1 MIKCACGSEFET
13 RSTTKDTIMVEICA
27 QCHPFYTGKQKLLD
41 TAGRIDRFR
50 RKYGQT
56 PGSTREEVGTVTER
70 AEHKQEWLG
79 YSCFLYTYSLR

>member
-1 MIKCACGSEFET
+1 MKPDIHPKYNKVMIKCACGSEFET

-50 RKYGQT
+50 RKYGQAT
-56 PGSTREEVGTVTER
+56 GSTEKKSE
-70 AEHKQEWLG
+70 Q
-79 YSCFLYTYSLR
+79 